1 MSYGV
6 TKQDLLDVLVKKTR
20 ELGRRVTS
28 DDMRGTLDAI
38 GINEY
43 ATNFGSFEEA
53 ASDAYALYKK
63 EINPEGKSAVRLK
76 VPLKQ
81 DRHKKQLGPDRTNYI
96 VDQFV
101 DMFIENDGEMP
112 TQRQIKKNK
121 FFSEDEVCILRLNG
135 EVAESRIRKLA
146 EEKAGRKFE
155 KRKYV
160 PAAPKVDVVVESEP
174 TKPESKN
181 EPEKQHPLDEELVE
195 SKEEEVVEM
204 GETKGKTAA
213 RYSKEECL
221 DMYRAASLEAG
232 HLLCKTD
239 VNALS
244 KDGVFPI
251 WDTLC
256 RKFEIGWFLWHD
268 LFDDPEWKELP
279 FASNRIALLAESERK
294 KLEEAGKIEPEPE
307 GIELE
312 PEIKES
318 TEPEIEEPADPKPK
332 DEDMPVNSEIEEKP
346 EANNPCIGNSFEIP
360 IQVFLPEGFN
370 GRIAVAHG
378 KITFTEL
385 TIEF

>member
-63 EINPEGKSAVRLK
+63 EINPEGKSAVHLK

-135 EVAESRIRKLA
+135 EVTESKIRKLA

-160 PAAPKVDVVVESEP
+160 PAAPKVDVV
-174 TKPESKN
+174 
-181 EPEKQHPLDEELVE
+181 VE

-232 HLLCKTD
+232 HLLCKAD

-256 RKFEIGWFLWHD
+256 RKFEISWCLWHD

-279 FASNRIALLAESERK
+279 FASNRIALLAESVRK

-332 DEDMPVNSEIEEKP
+332 DEDMPVNSEVEEKP